1 MDYISGLE
9 KIKNLGADI
18 KINENG
24 TMEIAINMSLLSPEE
39 KALALKMKE
48 NVSCIKCG
56 KSIPFIL
63 AMFNKKS
70 NKPYCPDCS
79 GYCIDVIGNIN
90 STNKNSDIKTT
101 GKVIEGERWI
111 KEKYDYF
118 GLPLMVRENTVLAVG
133 SDKEKTDYD
142 YTDSVTF
149 HIFQLNKEAKI
160 QSTVNNINGETAL
173 TINLERNNDKIVIN
187 ANGVKNKWNVLLRNI
202 FEVKEVL
209 GGKAETSELGTLI
222 VANTLAEEI
231 HIILQ

>member
-101 GKVIEGERWI
+101 GKVIEGNFNKAKGYDIHITNEQAELLETLTTKATQELLRVFFNEGHKMSEEERLDLQSFI
-111 KEKYDYF
+111 LLNIETNQ
-118 GLPLMVRENTVLAVG
+118 LLMETLG
-133 SDKEKTDYD
+133 IEIPK
-142 YTDSVTF
+142 
-149 HIFQLNKEAKI
+149 QLLDLL
-160 QSTVNNINGETAL
+160 NILKPMIEVHKN
-173 TINLERNNDKIVIN
+173 IVKK
-187 ANGVKNKWNVLLRNI
+187 KNKKPMKYN
-202 FEVKEVL
+202 
-209 GGKAETSELGTLI
+209 
-222 VANTLAEEI
+222 NTDKDI
-231 HIILQ
+231 N